1 MKKIQLLPFLLLFLV
16 VAACETG
23 PVGPVGPSGPQG
35 AQGVDGLP
43 GESGIVFEFQDVDIA
58 PPNYEVFLNFDDN
71 FEGLESDHA
80 LVYLLWD
87 IIEDSNG
94 DPLDVWRQVPQ
105 SLLTQNGLL
114 IYNFDFSRVDVRLF
128 LAAEFDLGLLGP
140 LDLDDWIVR
149 VVVIPGDFW
158 GGRTSVDV
166 NDYYA
171 VEKAY
176 GLPKIPAHTSAI
188 TRRN

>member
-23 PVGPVGPSGPQG
+23 PAGPVGPPGPQG
-35 AQGVDGLP
+35 AQGADGLP

-58 PPNYEVFLNFDDN
+58 PPNYEVFLNFADD
-71 FEGLESDHA
+71 FEGLETDHA

-87 IIEDSNG
+87 QTTDSNG

-128 LAAEFDLGLLGP
+128 LAAEFDLALLEP
-140 LDLDDWIVR
+140 IDLDDWIVR

-158 GGRTSVDV
+158 GGRSSVDV
-166 NDYYA
+166 SNYYA
-171 VEKAY
+171 VEEAY
-176 GLPKIPAHTSAI
+176 GLPELPARTSVI
-188 TRRN
+188 SRRN

>member
-23 PVGPVGPSGPQG
+23 PAGPVGPPGPQG

-58 PPNYEVFLNFDDN
+58 PPNYEVFLNFDDD
-71 FEGLESDHA
+71 FEGLDTDHA
-80 LVYLLWD
+80 LVYLLWA
-87 IIEDSNG
+87 IIKDSNG

-128 LAAEFDLGLLGP
+128 LAADFDLGLLGP
-140 LDLDDWIVR
+140 QDLDDWIVR

-166 NDYYA
+166 NDYNA
-171 VEKAY
+171 VEKAF